1 MIAIILNK
9 VEIVKLLAKP
19 ENKADPNNKETQ
31 LMIAI
36 KWGNN
41 EIVKLLAKPENKADP
56 NI

>member
-19 ENKADPNNKETQ
+19 EK
-31 LMIAI
+31 
-36 KWGNN
+36 G
-41 EIVKLLAKPENKADP
+41 ADP